1 MNGFVGLL
9 IAKPRGISSISV
21 YLNRE
26 IKSEQS
32 VSMVAVH
39 AAISLAMNTSI
50 GPELSELTQ
59 RQAMTTGKR
68 LSKSLR
74 RCSIGMLLKVDFEKF
89 VYLPRHALRVGTRE
103 FSLLRACSKIHVS
116 GFSGMLLKAGK
127 KVSRWASAC
136 P

>member
-9 IAKPRGISSISV
+9 IAKPRGSSKLSA

-32 VSMVAVH
+32 VSMVVVQ
-39 AAISLAMNTSI
+39 AAILLAMYTSI

-59 RQAMTTGKR
+59 RQAMTAGKR

-74 RCSIGMLLKVDFEKF
+74 RCSIGMLL
-89 VYLPRHALRVGTRE
+89 
-103 FSLLRACSKIHVS
+103 
-116 GFSGMLLKAGK
+116 
-127 KVSRWASAC
+127 
-136 P
+136 